1 MNRKKA
7 LIAYGGYN
15 EKIYLTKN
23 KKHFNALSYS
33 NFDEKIFNK
42 AIDLII
48 AIAIKS
54 IDIENNPLIAQTG
67 VIASLFNKALL
78 ESDLNEE
85 IKVNLIY
92 NLELNPSDSHFKY
105 VTYYSEE
112 RFNFYEAIE
121 SLNDLIKESI
131 DVKQTKELRML
142 VSNVLKR
149 DL

>member
-1 MNRKKA
+1 MNRKEA

-23 KKHFNALSYS
+23 KKDFNALSYS
-33 NFDEKIFNK
+33 NFNEKIFDK
-42 AIDLII
+42 AIELLTT
-48 AIAIKS
+48 IAIKS
-54 IDIENNPLIAQTG
+54 IGIENNPLIAQTG
-67 VIASLFNKALL
+67 VIASLLNKAFL

-85 IKVNLIY
+85 MKVNLIY
-92 NLELNPSDSHFKY
+92 NLELNPSYSHFKY